1 MMEIQASTRLPWYLR
16 SLIASVAVIHAIGF
30 GMVLAT
36 ATDWGRAY
44 GLGIGAVIVFFT
56 SALACLLAATLWLR
70 SRTKANGSA
79 APSPKRT
86 PPGGR

>member
-1 MMEIQASTRLPWYLR
+1 
-16 SLIASVAVIHAIGF
+16 
-30 GMVLAT
+30 
-36 ATDWGRAY
+36 
-44 GLGIGAVIVFFT
+44 VIVFFT